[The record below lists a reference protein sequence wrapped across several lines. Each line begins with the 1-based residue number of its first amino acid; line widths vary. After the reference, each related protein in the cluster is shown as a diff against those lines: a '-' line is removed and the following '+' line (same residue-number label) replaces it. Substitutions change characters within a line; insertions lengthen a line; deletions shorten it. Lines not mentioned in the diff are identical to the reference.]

1 MSMLRR
7 IRTALH
13 GVAIALWA
21 VAGSSGR
28 GLLAAEPGQ
37 PLKVDWSQATL
48 SYGPRSV
55 RSLRIEGAIEPEH
68 PVEGGTLRVKGSV
81 VERLDTTRKVVWRHD
96 AGRFVDLRF
105 LTGHGDAVVLAESSL
120 GLFVQPKPGIALRR
134 LRLAD
139 GQKLETLVI
148 PATPDESKRRGEIL
162 GAVTI
167 GEGLFVLSQS
177 LDLSTE
183 TGWRTRRYRIDR
195 FHDAWTWSRS
205 FEPETALPA
214 DLIDPTT
221 RTRNLDNLQTLSRMG
236 DSLVVCAGPR
246 ENVIVLE
253 AATGKTRWQAPRP
266 WEYEKGFIGPSV
278 WSHFIDR
285 HGSPRFD
292 SQARKTFQTAHGELG
307 VPGWERESPMPDG
320 VGVRMPR
327 PTRRLNSI
335 VAGPVPL
342 QVTQGKWPQFSLF
355 VVTSQT
361 MEETLPSSLSAC
373 VVYEFDQGGGCIGM
387 VTLPRFVDPL
397 RFQILEDSVVWRCE
411 QSDRVRLYPSSRESH
426 PLGGGIG
433 NPKKT
438 IDIDWHPARRGR
450 APASKEALAAWL
462 RQGVFAEAAAF
473 HGETLLSVTEGGF
486 IEREGSGA
494 FRYPLMLTDFNSGET
509 RRLMLNLPFE
519 GEVIPPE
526 GKSVRSGDQW
536 VADTPFLMTIESL
549 AARGHELLVEFHY
562 GYFRW
567 TLAFDLDELLRVD

>member
-13 GVAIALWA
+13 GVAIALLA

-48 SYGPRSV
+48 SDGPRSV

-105 LTGHGDAVVLAESSL
+105 LTGHGDAVVLAESSS

-148 PATPDESKRRGEIL
+148 PATPEESRRRGEIL

-177 LDLSTE
+177 LDWSDKTAWL
-183 TGWRTRRYRIDR
+183 TRRYQVDR
-195 FHDAWTWSRS
+195 FQETWTWSRS
-205 FEPETALPA
+205 FEPEAALPA
-214 DLIDPTT
+214 DEIEPIHRERDLA
-221 RTRNLDNLQTLSRMG
+221 NLQTLSRMG
-236 DSLVVCAGPR
+236 DRLVVCAGPR
-246 ENVIVLE
+246 ESVMVLD
-253 AATGKTRWQAPRP
+253 AATGETRWQIPRL
-266 WEYEKGFIGPSV
+266 WEYQKGFIGPSV
-278 WSHFIDR
+278 FSHFIDR
-285 HGSPRFD
+285 YALWHFDAKSQGRFRRANGERSIPD
-292 SQARKTFQTAHGELG
+292 WEQEPKAMGDLKTRK
-307 VPGWERESPMPDG
+307 ERAAKLRG
-320 VGVRMPR
+320 
-327 PTRRLNSI
+327 SI
-335 VAGPVPL
+335 VAGPVVL
-342 QVTQGKWPQFSLF
+342 QVSGGKWPDFSLF
-355 VVTSQT
+355 VVTSQAG
-361 MEETLPSSLSAC
+361 EILSPARLDEC
-373 VVYEFDQGGGCIGM
+373 VVYELEEDGDCIGM
-387 VTLPRFVDPL
+387 ATLPRFVDPT
-397 RFQILEDSVVWRCE
+397 RFRTLEDSVVWQSER
-411 QSDRVRLYPSSRESH
+411 SDRLRLFPSSRKPR
-426 PLGGGIG
+426 PLGGGAG
-433 NPKKT
+433 NPEKT
-438 IDIDWHPARRGR
+438 IDIEWQPARYGR
-450 APASKEALAAWL
+450 TPLVKEARKAWL

-473 HGETLLSVTEGGF
+473 HGEKLLSVTEGGF

-526 GKSVRSGDQW
+526 GKSARSGDQW

-549 AARGHELLVEFHY
+549 AARGQELLVEFHY

-567 TLAFDLDELLRVD
+567 TLAFDLDELLRAD